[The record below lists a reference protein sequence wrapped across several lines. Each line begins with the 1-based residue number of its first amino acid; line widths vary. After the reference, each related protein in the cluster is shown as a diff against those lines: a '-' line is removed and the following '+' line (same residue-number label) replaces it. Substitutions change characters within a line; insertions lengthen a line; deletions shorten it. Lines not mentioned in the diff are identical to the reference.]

1 MMKMMILIT
10 WAKFYFNLRMKIMKI
25 KTMTNNY
32 KSKKFSQ
39 LFNLKIFYKVIYII
53 RYLIN

>member
-10 WAKFYFNLRMKIMKI
+10 WAKFYFNLRMKIIKI
-25 KTMTNNY
+25 KTRTNNY